1 MMRVLVVEDNALLRH
16 HLKVQLQDS
25 GHQVDAAEDAREADY
40 YLNEHLPDI
49 AIVDLGLPDED
60 GLSLIRRW
68 RSSDVSLPV
77 LVLTARE
84 GWQDKVEVLSSGAD
98 DYVTKPFHIEEV
110 MARMQALMRRNSG
123 LASQVINIPPFQVD
137 LSRRE
142 LSVNEEV
149 IKLTAFEYTIMETL
163 IRNNGKVVSKD
174 SLMLQLYPDA
184 ELRESHTID
193 VLMGRLRKK
202 IQAQYPH
209 DVITTVRGQGYL
221 FELRFAR
228 HFLPLSLRVRFLL
241 ATAGVVLVLSL
252 AYGIVALVGYSVSFD
267 KTTFRLLRGESNLFY
282 TLAKWE
288 NNKISVELPENLDM
302 QSPTMTLIYDET
314 GKLLWTQRNI
324 PWLIKSIQPEWL
336 KTNGFHEIETNVDAT
351 STLLSEDHSAQEKL
365 KEVRE
370 DDDDAEMTHSVAVN
384 IYPATARMPQLTIVV
399 VDTIPI
405 ELKRSYMVWS
415 WFVYVL
421 AANLLLVIPLLWIA
435 AWWSLRPIEAL
446 AREVREL
453 EDHHREM
460 LNPETTRELTS
471 LVRNLNQL
479 LKSERERYNKYRT
492 TLTDLTHSLKTP
504 LAVLQSTLRSLRNEK
519 MSVSKAEPVMLEQ
532 ISRISQQI
540 GYYLHR
546 ASMRGSGVLLSR
558 ELHPVA
564 PLLDNLISALNKVY
578 QRKGV
583 NISMDISP
591 EISFVGEQNDFVE
604 VMGNVLDNACKY
616 CLEFVEISA
625 RQTDDHLHIFV
636 EDDGPGIPH
645 SKRSLVFDRG
655 QRADTLR
662 PGQGVG
668 LAVAREITEQYAGQI
683 IASDSLLGGARMEVV
698 FGRQHPTQ
706 KEE

>member
-1 MMRVLVVEDNALLRH
+1 MRVLVVEDNALLRH
-16 HLKVQLQDS
+16 HLKVQIQDA
-25 GHQVDAAEDAREADY
+25 GHQVDDAEDAKEADY

-68 RSSDVSLPV
+68 RSNDVSLPI

-84 GWQDKVEVLSSGAD
+84 SWQDKVEVLSAGAD

-123 LASQVINIPPFQVD
+123 LASQVISLPPFQVD

-142 LSVNEEV
+142 LSINDEV

-184 ELRESHTID
+184 ELR
-193 VLMGRLRKK
+193 
-202 IQAQYPH
+202 
-209 DVITTVRGQGYL
+209 
-221 FELRFAR
+221 
-228 HFLPLSLRVRFLL
+228 VRFLL
-241 ATAGVVLVLSL
+241 ATAAVVLVLSL
-252 AYGIVALVGYSVSFD
+252 AYGMVALIGYSVSFD

-288 NNKISVELPENLDM
+288 NNKLHVELPENIDK
-302 QSPTMTLIYDET
+302 QSPTMTLIYDEN
-314 GKLLWTQRNI
+314 GQLLWAQRDV
-324 PWLIKSIQPEWL
+324 PWLMKMIQPDWL
-336 KTNGFHEIETNVDAT
+336 KSNGFHEIEADVNDT
-351 STLLSEDHSAQEKL
+351 SLLLSGDHSIQQQL
-365 KEVRE
+365 QEVRE

-384 IYPATARMPQLTIVV
+384 VYPATSRMPKLTIVV
-399 VDTIPI
+399 VDTIPV
-405 ELKRSYMVWS
+405 ELKSSYMVWS
-415 WFVYVL
+415 WFIYVL
-421 AANLLLVIPLLWIA
+421 SANLLLVIPLLWVA

-446 AREVREL
+446 AKEVREL
-453 EDHHREM
+453 EEHNREL
-460 LNPETTRELTS
+460 LNPATTRELTS
-471 LVRNLNQL
+471 LVRNLNRL
-479 LKSERERYNKYRT
+479 LKSERERYDKYRT

-504 LAVLQSTLRSLRNEK
+504 LAVLQSTLRSLRSEK
-519 MSVSKAEPVMLEQ
+519 MSVSDAEPVMLEQ

-546 ASMRGSGVLLSR
+546 ASMRGGTLLSR

-564 PLLDNLISALNKVY
+564 PLLDNLTSALNKVY

-583 NISMDISP
+583 NISLDISP

-625 RQTDDHLHIFV
+625 RQTDEHLYIVV
-636 EDDGPGIPH
+636 EDDGPGIPL
-645 SKRSLVFDRG
+645 SKREVIFDRG
-655 QRADTLR
+655 QRVDTLR

-668 LAVAREITEQYAGQI
+668 LAVAREITEQYEGKIVAEE
-683 IASDSLLGGARMEVV
+683 SMLGGARMEVI
-698 FGRQHPTQ
+698 FGRQHSAP
-706 KEE
+706 KDE